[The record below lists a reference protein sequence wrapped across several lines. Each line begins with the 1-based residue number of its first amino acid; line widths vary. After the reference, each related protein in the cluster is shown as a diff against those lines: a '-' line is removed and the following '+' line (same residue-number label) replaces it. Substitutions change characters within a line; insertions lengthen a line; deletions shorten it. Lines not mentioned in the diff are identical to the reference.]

1 MKHFTKHLIAF
12 LLTLAMVLSLLPT
25 VAFAADSASDD
36 LWADIIA
43 YENEHI
49 IKTRGVNDT
58 VKSCFFDANGHFM
71 KNVTG

>member
-25 VAFAADSASDD
+25 VAFAADNASDD

-43 YENEHI
+43 YENKHI

-58 VKSCFFDANGHFM
+58 VTAADYAALSGE
-71 KNVTG
+71 